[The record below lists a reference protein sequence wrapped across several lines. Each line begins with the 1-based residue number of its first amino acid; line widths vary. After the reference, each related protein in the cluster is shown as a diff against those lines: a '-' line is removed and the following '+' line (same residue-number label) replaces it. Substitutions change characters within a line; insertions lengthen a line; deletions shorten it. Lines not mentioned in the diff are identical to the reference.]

1 MRVLG
6 FGRHHNH
13 ETPWDS
19 APPWALEIGLM
30 ASLIIQNLEIIMTVS
45 AEVQTALDAVRQT
58 KSLVQ
63 SVDAGIKVNNTL
75 ITDLQAQ
82 IAALQA
88 GQVLSADDKAALAE
102 TASTLADVNTQLASD
117 IPAGVTQP

>member
-1 MRVLG
+1 MKIYG
-6 FGRHHNH
+6 HHYHHHPN
-13 ETPWDS
+13 PWDE
-19 APPWALEIGLM
+19 APPWAVELGYIVGLLL
-30 ASLIIQNLEIIMTVS
+30 ANTESLMTVS
-45 AEVQTALDAVRQT
+45 QEVQDALDLVRTT

-75 ITDLQAQ
+75 IVDLQAQ

-102 TASTLADVNTQLASD
+102 TAQDLKDVNTQLASD
-117 IPAGVTQP
+117 IPAGTTP

>member
-1 MRVLG
+1 
-6 FGRHHNH
+6 
-13 ETPWDS
+13 
-19 APPWALEIGLM
+19 
-30 ASLIIQNLEIIMTVS
+30 MTVS
-45 AEVQTALDAVRQT
+45 QEVQDALDLVRTT

-75 ITDLQAQ
+75 IVDLQAQ

-102 TASTLADVNTQLASD
+102 TAQDLKDVNTQLASD
-117 IPAGVTQP
+117 IPAGTTP

>member
-1 MRVLG
+1 MKVYG
-6 FGRHHNH
+6 HHHHQCEN
-13 ETPWDS
+13 PWNE
-19 APPWALEIGLM
+19 APPWAVELGFIVGLVLGNTENIM
-30 ASLIIQNLEIIMTVS
+30 AVS
-45 AEVQTALDAVRQT
+45 QEVQDALDLVRQT
-58 KSLVQ
+58 KSLVA

-102 TASTLADVNTQLASD
+102 TAQDLKDVNAQLATD
-117 IPAGVTQP
+117 IPAGTQP